1 MRKLPR
7 LEFLNG
13 LAIDRDELYSSQ
25 EVGADELPPQINMS
39 GTEENQINEMRAEE
53 ELKDRGGLMS
63 DQDPVNSSL
72 VEVME
77 DKHEM
82 FQVRGNNSNDLDQMD
97 QQFMI
102 DNDRHSKIEEQE
114 HSFQAQNDNF
124 ENAGKP
130 QVMRQNLIDDEDLA
144 NALP

>member
-82 FQVRGNNSNDLDQMD
+82 FQVRGNNSNDLD
-97 QQFMI
+97 
-102 DNDRHSKIEEQE
+102 
-114 HSFQAQNDNF
+114 
-124 ENAGKP
+124 
-130 QVMRQNLIDDEDLA
+130 
-144 NALP
+144 